1 MELDFSNDVVEKLL
15 FKKTLTDKKYLSIM
29 SNVFDKRWFQT
40 ENLSILYKL
49 VLNYYDKYNATPNI
63 KLLLAMVKRYIEK
76 HPTEDID
83 FQNVSALVNEVQNI
97 DLQSMPDD
105 VISSNLKEFIRK
117 RALRWAIADNIEKI
131 ESNSDQVIDD
141 CLARFDKV
149 QRITFNDTDLGLD
162 YFDPQM
168 QADHWDYIMNPKAK
182 IPTGWP
188 TLDQYTNGGFL
199 KDGKMLAIFM
209 GQAGLGKSVFLSN
222 IAVNFLKQNLSVVVI
237 SLEMSQDVYATRFDA
252 HISKKN
258 INKLSECAD
267 EALQRIKDFYA
278 EHSNSNLYIKEYPP
292 RSIKTSDIEMYL
304 ENLKNNGKH
313 FDVVVVDYLNL
324 VLPQHSSDNMYQ
336 GALEVSEKLRALSYK
351 FNVPVVSAV
360 QANSEGMNNENI
372 GMEHI
377 SESRG
382 IAHTADFIL
391 ALYQMP
397 EDRENGIING
407 RILKNRLGGQ
417 VGKLMSMK
425 LDAETLT
432 LADIT
437 FDSDF
442 SQAANDDVELG
453 NIVRN
458 LPNINASLNGEDID
472 AL

>member
-1 MELDFSNDVVEKLL
+1 MELDFSTDVIEKLL
-15 FKKTLTDKKYLSIM
+15 FKRMLNDKKYLNIM
-29 SNVFDKRWFQT
+29 SSVFDKRWFT
-40 ENLSILYKL
+40 VDNLSVLCKL
-49 VLNYYDKYNATPNI
+49 ALNYYAKYNAIPSNKIILALAKKYVEKLPESAQEYKNI
-63 KLLLAMVKRYIEK
+63 VTLYN
-76 HPTEDID
+76 DISQLEMNIPD
-83 FQNVSALVNEVQNI
+83 EV
-97 DLQSMPDD
+97 LSM
-105 VISSNLKEFIRK
+105 NLKEFIRK

-131 ESNSDQVIDD
+131 ETNSDQVIDD

-149 QRITFNDTDLGLD
+149 QRITFNDADLGLD
-162 YFDPQM
+162 YFDS
-168 QADHWDYIMNPKAK
+168 QAQKDHWNYILNPTAK
-182 IPTGWP
+182 IKTGWIA
-188 TLDQYTNGGFL
+188 LDNYTNGGFL

-252 HISKKN
+252 HISTN
-258 INKLSECAD
+258 DINHLNECSQTALERINKFYSE
-267 EALQRIKDFYA
+267 
-278 EHSNSNLYIKEYPP
+278 HPSSNLYIKEYPP
-292 RSIKTSDIEMYL
+292 RSIKTSDIEIYL

-313 FDVVVVDYLNL
+313 FDVIIVDYLNL
-324 VLPQHSSDNMYQ
+324 VLPQHNSDNMYQ

-391 ALYQMP
+391 GLYQMP

-417 VGKLMSMK
+417 VGKLVSMK
-425 LDAETLT
+425 LDPQNLI

-437 FDSDF
+437 FDNNFVTS
-442 SQAANDDVELG
+442 ANDNAEIG
-453 NIVRN
+453 NIVN
-458 LPNINASLNGEDID
+458 NMSNISAMVDNDIND
-472 AL
+472 L

>member
-1 MELDFSNDVVEKLL
+1 MDLDFSNDTIEKLL
-15 FKKTLTDKKYLSIM
+15 FKKILTDKKYLNIM
-29 SNVFDKRWFQT
+29 SNIFDKRWFQT
-40 ENLSILYKL
+40 EYLGILYKL
-49 VLNYYDKYNATPNI
+49 VINFYKKYDQITNPKILISMVHKY
-63 KLLLAMVKRYIEK
+63 VEK
-76 HPTEDID
+76 HPMEDINI
-83 FQNVSALVNEVQNI
+83 QHITALINDIQNI
-97 DLQSMPDD
+97 DLQIIPED
-105 VISSNLKEFIRK
+105 VLSTNLKQFIRK
-117 RALRWAIADNIEKI
+117 KALRWAIIDNIEKL
-131 ESNSDQVIDD
+131 ESNKDDQVIED
-141 CLARFDKV
+141 CLAHFDKV
-149 QRITFNDTDLGLD
+149 QRITFNDTDLGFN
-162 YFDPQM
+162 YFDPIM
-168 QADHWDYIMNPKAK
+168 QKDHWDYILNPKAK
-182 IPTGWP
+182 ISTGWT

-222 IAVNFLKQNLSVVVI
+222 IAMNFLKQNLSVVVI

-258 INKLSECAD
+258 INKLNECHD
-267 EALQRIKDFYA
+267 EALQRINDFYSKYPNA
-278 EHSNSNLYIKEYPP
+278 NLYIKEYPP
-292 RSIKTSDIEMYL
+292 RSIKTTDIEIYL
-304 ENLKNNGKH
+304 ENLKSNGKH

-324 VLPQHSSDNMYQ
+324 VLSQHNSDNMYQ

-391 ALYQMP
+391 ALFQMP

-407 RILKNRLGGQ
+407 RILKNRFGGQ
-417 VGKLMSMK
+417 VGKLLSMK

-437 FDSDF
+437 FDNQFNQESD
-442 SQAANDDVELG
+442 NDIELG

-458 LPNINASLNGEDID
+458 LPDINDI
-472 AL
+472 

>member
-1 MELDFSNDVVEKLL
+1 MELDFSSDVIEKLL
-15 FKKTLTDKKYLSIM
+15 FKRMLTDKKYLNIM
-29 SNVFDKRWFQT
+29 SSVFDKRWFT
-40 ENLSILYKL
+40 VDNLSVLYKL
-49 VLNYYDKYNATPNI
+49 ALNYYAKYNTAPSNKI
-63 KLLLAMVKRYIEK
+63 LLALSKKYVEK
-76 HPTEDID
+76 LPDSANEYNNIVTLMNDISTTEMNIPD
-83 FQNVSALVNEVQNI
+83 EV
-97 DLQSMPDD
+97 LS
-105 VISSNLKEFIRK
+105 VNLKEFIRK

-131 ESNSDQVIDD
+131 ETNSDQVIDD

-149 QRITFNDTDLGLD
+149 QRITFNDADLGLD
-162 YFDPQM
+162 YFDS
-168 QADHWDYIMNPKAK
+168 QAQKEHWDYIKNPKAK
-182 IPTGWP
+182 ISTGWVA
-188 TLDQYTNGGFL
+188 LDNYTNKGFL

-252 HISKKN
+252 HISTQD
-258 INKLSECAD
+258 INHLNECSET
-267 EALQRIKDFYA
+267 ALDRINAFYK
-278 EHSNSNLYIKEYPP
+278 EHPESNLYIKEYPP
-292 RSIKTSDIEMYL
+292 RSIKTSDIEIYL

-313 FDVVVVDYLNL
+313 FDVIVVDYLNL
-324 VLPQHSSDNMYQ
+324 VLPQHNSDNMYQ

-391 ALYQMP
+391 GLYQMP

-417 VGKLMSMK
+417 VGKLVSMK
-425 LDAETLT
+425 LDPRNLI

-437 FDSDF
+437 FDNNFAS
-442 SQAANDDVELG
+442 SANDDSEIG
-453 NIVRN
+453 NIVKN
-458 LPNINASLNGEDID
+458 MSDISAMVDNGINDL
-472 AL
+472 

>member
-1 MELDFSNDVVEKLL
+1 MELDFSTDVIEKLL
-15 FKKTLTDKKYLSIM
+15 FKRMLNDKKYLNIM
-29 SNVFDKRWFQT
+29 SSVFDKRWFT
-40 ENLSILYKL
+40 VENLSILCKL
-49 VLNYYDKYNATPNI
+49 ALNYYAKYNTIPSSKIILALAKKYVEKLPESAQEYKNI
-63 KLLLAMVKRYIEK
+63 VALYN
-76 HPTEDID
+76 DISQLEMNIPD
-83 FQNVSALVNEVQNI
+83 EV
-97 DLQSMPDD
+97 LSM
-105 VISSNLKEFIRK
+105 NLKEFIRK
-117 RALRWAIADNIEKI
+117 KALRWAIADNIEKI

-149 QRITFNDTDLGLD
+149 QRITFNDADLGLD
-162 YFDPQM
+162 YFDS
-168 QADHWDYIMNPKAK
+168 QAQKDHWNYILNPTAK
-182 IPTGWP
+182 IKTGWIA
-188 TLDQYTNGGFL
+188 LDNYTNGGFL

-252 HISKKN
+252 HISTN
-258 INKLSECAD
+258 DINHLNECSQTALERINK
-267 EALQRIKDFYA
+267 FYN
-278 EHSNSNLYIKEYPP
+278 EHPSANLYIKEYPP
-292 RSIKTSDIEMYL
+292 RSIKTSDIEIYL

-313 FDVVVVDYLNL
+313 FDVIIVDYLNL
-324 VLPQHSSDNMYQ
+324 VLPQHNSDNMYQ

-391 ALYQMP
+391 GLYQMP

-417 VGKLMSMK
+417 VGKLVSMK
-425 LDAETLT
+425 LDPQNLI

-437 FDSDF
+437 FDNNFVTS
-442 SQAANDDVELG
+442 ANDNAEIG
-453 NIVRN
+453 NIVN
-458 LPNINASLNGEDID
+458 NMSNISAMVDNDIND
-472 AL
+472 L